1 MIAVGDPTV
10 LEFEV
15 LPNPR
20 LIRLI
25 GSRAGVTDLSITTA
39 DQQTVCFEVRVV
51 YDLAL
56 LQAQLKQLF
65 PDAQLRLFQIREH
78 LAVEGQARSV
88 RQVDQILQTLEAYL
102 VSVQVPS
109 KVKGKE
115 TPNAGQPAADG
126 GDRGRPPTT
135 APEGQAPAGAAPG
148 AEAPVLPR
156 TRLVSRMVP
165 ARRSRNRAPVP
176 TSKASFAAPRIIN
189 LLRVP
194 GVQQVMLQV
203 RIAELNRTGL
213 REIGADL
220 LWQGT
225 VGTSWVP
232 CLAAAR
238 LPMRARAS
246 ADSTQAPRWSACS
259 TRPISSSCS
268 AR

>member
-1 MIAVGDPTV
+1 VDPLKGNDAVIEVTVGQGRLLTLKAEMANEGGVGVIAVGDPTV

-20 LIRLI
+20 LVRLI

-39 DQQTVCFEVRVV
+39 DQETVCFEVRVV

-56 LQAQLKQLF
+56 LQAELKQLF

-109 KVKGKE
+109 KVKGEE
-115 TPNAGQPAADG
+115 TPNAGQPAAQDG
-126 GDRGRPPTT
+126 NRGRPPTA
-135 APEGQAPAGAAPG
+135 APEGQSPAGAAPEGEG
-148 AEAPVLPR
+148 AGPASGTPGQPDVPGEAAPEPG
-156 TRLVSRMVP
+156 SRPDVEG
-165 ARRSRNRAPVP
+165 
-176 TSKASFAAPRIIN
+176 SFAAPKIIN

-220 LWQGT
+220 LWQG
-225 VGTSWVP
+225 
-232 CLAAAR
+232 
-238 LPMRARAS
+238 
-246 ADSTQAPRWSACS
+246 DS
-259 TRPISSSCS
+259 
-268 AR
+268 